1 MWPWWLGCADEPTRE
16 PPGSE
21 ATHDTAGHT
30 GHAVT
35 ASLEVEVTGG
45 ATGLRDLRCR
55 ARLVDGEAPVTLR
68 WSVDGAP
75 GPEGDHVRADRTQ
88 PGQRWRCDAEATVEG
103 VVLTAADEH
112 VVPTPPGENVL
123 VIVLDDVGT
132 DRFSAYGTSP
142 TPAHTPRLDALADS
156 AVRFETVYAAPACST
171 TRSRALTGR
180 YNMRFGLMSSLREE
194 DTFTFPDGELTLAE
208 LARLATVP
216 RRTAAF
222 GKWHLVTRE
231 SLTPDFVAR
240 QGFDRFRGTVG
251 NLDSYPHWKEVDF
264 DGVEHW
270 QTLYPTTRVAD
281 DLLEF
286 AATTPEPWFA
296 WVAFHA
302 AHGPYDVPDAALAPQ
317 QHLEGFWTLAD
328 VADGMLE
335 AADTELGRI
344 LDTLGPEGLAH
355 TTVFVLSDNGTA
367 PEVAAPPLDADRVK
381 TTVYEGGV
389 RVPLWVFGRGV
400 EHAGVSSALVDVVD
414 VFPTVADLLGVPL
427 VGDEGA
433 LSVPT
438 PTGDVRLDGRSLLGS
453 IVDPDAPGERDSL
466 VSFVARTNGPPPWD
480 DVRSTARDRTHKLVV
495 TEDGREELYAL
506 GDALVEEQDLVAAGP
521 LSAEHEA
528 IRQRLHAEL
537 DRVFADAT
545 YAW

>member
-55 ARLVDGEAPVTLR
+55 ARLVDGEAPVILR

-231 SLTPDFVAR
+231 SLTPRLRRAAGLRPVPR
-240 QGFDRFRGTVG
+240 HRGE
-251 NLDSYPHWKEVDF
+251 P
-264 DGVEHW
+264 
-270 QTLYPTTRVAD
+270 R
-281 DLLEF
+281 LLP
-286 AATTPEPWFA
+286 A
-296 WVAFHA
+296 
-302 AHGPYDVPDAALAPQ
+302 
-317 QHLEGFWTLAD
+317 LEGGGLRRRRTLAD
-328 VADGMLE
+328 ALPDDAGGGRPPRVRGHHAGAVVRVGRVPRRPRALRRARRRAR
-335 AADTELGRI
+335 AA
-344 LDTLGPEGLAH
+344 
-355 TTVFVLSDNGTA
+355 
-367 PEVAAPPLDADRVK
+367 AAPRGLLDPRRRGRRHAGGRRHRARADPRHARPR
-381 TTVYEGGV
+381 GARAHHGV
-389 RVPLWVFGRGV
+389 RVVRQRDGARGGRAAPRRRPREDDGVRRWGAGAAVGVRPRRRGRGR
-400 EHAGVSSALVDVVD
+400 
-414 VFPTVADLLGVPL
+414 LLRARRRGGRVP
-427 VGDEGA
+427 D
-433 LSVPT
+433 
-438 PTGDVRLDGRSLLGS
+438 RR
-453 IVDPDAPGERDSL
+453 
-466 VSFVARTNGPPPWD
+466 GPP
-480 DVRSTARDRTHKLVV
+480 RRAAR
-495 TEDGREELYAL
+495 G
-506 GDALVEEQDLVAAGP
+506 
-521 LSAEHEA
+521 
-528 IRQRLHAEL
+528 
-537 DRVFADAT
+537 
-545 YAW
+545 